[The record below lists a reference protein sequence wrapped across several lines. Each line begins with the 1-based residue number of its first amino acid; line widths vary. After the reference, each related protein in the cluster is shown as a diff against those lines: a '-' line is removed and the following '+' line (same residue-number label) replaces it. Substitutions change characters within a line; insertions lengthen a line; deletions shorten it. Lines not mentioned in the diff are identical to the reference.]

1 MPNYNEIELRSE
13 EVQDILTK
21 IPHWIIRWG
30 SLVVL
35 VILLLLFLVSWMV
48 KYPDIITTE
57 ITITTQIPPEKLVA
71 KTSGKI
77 QAILIDDKKCFN
89 YELFHDV
96 EVNGEQIKN
105 YYEIK
110 SLNGDLLFSGNIS
123 NFNPENKFTDTITF
137 YLLENKIYKNS
148 EIVGRGK
155 LVLNLS
161 ANQVL
166 NNDCSINLEN
176 LKLFYEQ
183 SNENK

>member
-1 MPNYNEIELRSE
+1 MKK
-13 EVQDILTK
+13 LTF
-21 IPHWIIRWG
+21 IF
-30 SLVVL
+30 L
-35 VILLLLFLVSWMV
+35 VIFNCFSFAQKDKNIVPLKLNLPKNELEPKKIRF
-48 KYPDIITTE
+48 
-57 ITITTQIPPEKLVA
+57 EKNE
-71 KTSGKI
+71 
-77 QAILIDDKKCFN
+77 ILIDDKKCFN

-137 YLLENKIYKNS
+137 YLLENKIYNNS

>member
-1 MPNYNEIELRSE
+1 MKK
-13 EVQDILTK
+13 LTF
-21 IPHWIIRWG
+21 IF
-30 SLVVL
+30 L
-35 VILLLLFLVSWMV
+35 VIFNCFSFAQKDKNIVPLKLNLPKNELEPKKIGF
-48 KYPDIITTE
+48 
-57 ITITTQIPPEKLVA
+57 EKNE
-71 KTSGKI
+71 
-77 QAILIDDKKCFN
+77 ILIDDKKCFN

-166 NNDCSINLEN
+166 KNDCSINLEN

>member
-1 MPNYNEIELRSE
+1 MKK
-13 EVQDILTK
+13 LTF
-21 IPHWIIRWG
+21 IF
-30 SLVVL
+30 L
-35 VILLLLFLVSWMV
+35 VIFNCFSFAQKDKNIVPLKLNLPKNELEPKKIRF
-48 KYPDIITTE
+48 
-57 ITITTQIPPEKLVA
+57 EKNE
-71 KTSGKI
+71 
-77 QAILIDDKKCFN
+77 ILIDDKKCFN

-176 LKLFYEQ
+176 LKLFYEH

>member
-1 MPNYNEIELRSE
+1 MKK
-13 EVQDILTK
+13 LTF
-21 IPHWIIRWG
+21 IF
-30 SLVVL
+30 L
-35 VILLLLFLVSWMV
+35 VIFNCYSFAQKDKNIVPLKLNLPKNELEPKKIRF
-48 KYPDIITTE
+48 
-57 ITITTQIPPEKLVA
+57 EKNE
-71 KTSGKI
+71 
-77 QAILIDDKKCFN
+77 ILIDDKKCFN

>member
-1 MPNYNEIELRSE
+1 MIFNCFSFAQKDKNIVPLKLNLPKNELEPK
-13 EVQDILTK
+13 K
-21 IPHWIIRWG
+21 IR
-30 SLVVL
+30 
-35 VILLLLFLVSWMV
+35 F
-48 KYPDIITTE
+48 
-57 ITITTQIPPEKLVA
+57 EKNE
-71 KTSGKI
+71 
-77 QAILIDDKKCFN
+77 ILIDDKKCFN

>member
-1 MPNYNEIELRSE
+1 MKK
-13 EVQDILTK
+13 LTF
-21 IPHWIIRWG
+21 IF
-30 SLVVL
+30 L
-35 VILLLLFLVSWMV
+35 VIFNCFSFAQKDKNIVPLKLNLPKNDLEPKKIGF
-48 KYPDIITTE
+48 
-57 ITITTQIPPEKLVA
+57 EKNE
-71 KTSGKI
+71 
-77 QAILIDDKKCFN
+77 ILIDDKKCFN

>member
-1 MPNYNEIELRSE
+1 MKK
-13 EVQDILTK
+13 LTF
-21 IPHWIIRWG
+21 IF
-30 SLVVL
+30 L
-35 VILLLLFLVSWMV
+35 VIFNCFSFAQKDKNIVPLKLNLPKNELEPKKIRF
-48 KYPDIITTE
+48 
-57 ITITTQIPPEKLVA
+57 EKNE
-71 KTSGKI
+71 
-77 QAILIDDKKCFN
+77 ILIDDKKCFN

-137 YLLENKIYKNS
+137 YLLENKINKNS

>member
-1 MPNYNEIELRSE
+1 MK
-13 EVQDILTK
+13 ILTF
-21 IPHWIIRWG
+21 IF
-30 SLVVL
+30 L
-35 VILLLLFLVSWMV
+35 VIFNCFSFAQKDKNIVPLKLNLPKNELEPKKIRF
-48 KYPDIITTE
+48 
-57 ITITTQIPPEKLVA
+57 EKNE
-71 KTSGKI
+71 
-77 QAILIDDKKCFN
+77 ILIDDKKCFN

>member
-1 MPNYNEIELRSE
+1 MKK
-13 EVQDILTK
+13 LTF
-21 IPHWIIRWG
+21 IF
-30 SLVVL
+30 L
-35 VILLLLFLVSWMV
+35 VIFNCFSFAQKDKNIVPLKLNLPKNELELKKIRF
-48 KYPDIITTE
+48 
-57 ITITTQIPPEKLVA
+57 EKNE
-71 KTSGKI
+71 
-77 QAILIDDKKCFN
+77 ILIDDKKCFN

>member
-1 MPNYNEIELRSE
+1 MKK
-13 EVQDILTK
+13 LTF
-21 IPHWIIRWG
+21 IF
-30 SLVVL
+30 L
-35 VILLLLFLVSWMV
+35 VIFNCFSFAQKDKNIVPLKLNLPKNELEPKKIRF
-48 KYPDIITTE
+48 
-57 ITITTQIPPEKLVA
+57 EKNE
-71 KTSGKI
+71 
-77 QAILIDDKKCFN
+77 ILIDDKKCFN

-183 SNENK
+183 SKENK

>member
-1 MPNYNEIELRSE
+1 MKK
-13 EVQDILTK
+13 LTF
-21 IPHWIIRWG
+21 IF
-30 SLVVL
+30 L
-35 VILLLLFLVSWMV
+35 VIFNCFSFAQKDKNIVPLKLNLPKNELEPKKIRF
-48 KYPDIITTE
+48 
-57 ITITTQIPPEKLVA
+57 EKNE
-71 KTSGKI
+71 
-77 QAILIDDKKCFN
+77 ILIDDKKCFN

-123 NFNPENKFTDTITF
+123 NFNPENKFTYTITF

>member
-1 MPNYNEIELRSE
+1 MKK
-13 EVQDILTK
+13 LTF
-21 IPHWIIRWG
+21 IF
-30 SLVVL
+30 L
-35 VILLLLFLVSWMV
+35 VIFNCFSFAQKDKNIVPLKLNLPKNELEPKKIRF
-48 KYPDIITTE
+48 
-57 ITITTQIPPEKLVA
+57 EKNE
-71 KTSGKI
+71 
-77 QAILIDDKKCFN
+77 ILIDDKKCFN

-176 LKLFYEQ
+176 LKLFHEQ

>member
-1 MPNYNEIELRSE
+1 MKK
-13 EVQDILTK
+13 LTF
-21 IPHWIIRWG
+21 IF
-30 SLVVL
+30 L
-35 VILLLLFLVSWMV
+35 VIFNCFSFAQKDKNIVPLKLNLPKNELEPKKIRF
-48 KYPDIITTE
+48 
-57 ITITTQIPPEKLVA
+57 EKNE
-71 KTSGKI
+71 
-77 QAILIDDKKCFN
+77 ILIDDKKCFN

-110 SLNGDLLFSGNIS
+110 SLNEDLLFSGNIS

>member
-1 MPNYNEIELRSE
+1 MKK
-13 EVQDILTK
+13 LTF
-21 IPHWIIRWG
+21 IF
-30 SLVVL
+30 L
-35 VILLLLFLVSWMV
+35 VIFNCFSFAQKDKNIVPLKLNLPKNELEPKKIRF
-48 KYPDIITTE
+48 
-57 ITITTQIPPEKLVA
+57 EKNE
-71 KTSGKI
+71 
-77 QAILIDDKKCFN
+77 ILIDDKKCFN

-110 SLNGDLLFSGNIS
+110 SLNGDLFFSGNIS

>member
-1 MPNYNEIELRSE
+1 MKK
-13 EVQDILTK
+13 LTF
-21 IPHWIIRWG
+21 IF
-30 SLVVL
+30 L
-35 VILLLLFLVSWMV
+35 VIFNCFSFAQKDKNIVTLKLNLPKNELEPKKIGF
-48 KYPDIITTE
+48 
-57 ITITTQIPPEKLVA
+57 EKNE
-71 KTSGKI
+71 
-77 QAILIDDKKCFN
+77 ILIDDKKCFN

>member
-1 MPNYNEIELRSE
+1 MKK
-13 EVQDILTK
+13 LTF
-21 IPHWIIRWG
+21 IF
-30 SLVVL
+30 L
-35 VILLLLFLVSWMV
+35 VIFNCFSFAQKDKNIVPLKLNLPKNELEPKKIGF
-48 KYPDIITTE
+48 
-57 ITITTQIPPEKLVA
+57 EKNE
-71 KTSGKI
+71 
-77 QAILIDDKKCFN
+77 ILIDDKKCFN

-183 SNENK
+183 LNENK

>member
-1 MPNYNEIELRSE
+1 MKK
-13 EVQDILTK
+13 LTF
-21 IPHWIIRWG
+21 IF
-30 SLVVL
+30 L
-35 VILLLLFLVSWMV
+35 VIFNCFSFAQKDKNIVPLKLNLPKNELEPKKIRF
-48 KYPDIITTE
+48 
-57 ITITTQIPPEKLVA
+57 EKNE
-71 KTSGKI
+71 
-77 QAILIDDKKCFN
+77 ILIDDKKCFN

-110 SLNGDLLFSGNIS
+110 SLNVDLLFSGNIS

>member
-1 MPNYNEIELRSE
+1 MKK
-13 EVQDILTK
+13 LTF
-21 IPHWIIRWG
+21 IF
-30 SLVVL
+30 L
-35 VILLLLFLVSWMV
+35 VIFNCFSFAQKDKNIVPLKLNLPKNELEPKKIRF
-48 KYPDIITTE
+48 
-57 ITITTQIPPEKLVA
+57 EKNE
-71 KTSGKI
+71 
-77 QAILIDDKKCFN
+77 ILIDNKKCFN

>member
-1 MPNYNEIELRSE
+1 MKK
-13 EVQDILTK
+13 LTF
-21 IPHWIIRWG
+21 IF
-30 SLVVL
+30 L
-35 VILLLLFLVSWMV
+35 VIFNCFSFAQKDKNIVPLKLNLPKNELEPKKIGF
-48 KYPDIITTE
+48 
-57 ITITTQIPPEKLVA
+57 EKNE
-71 KTSGKI
+71 
-77 QAILIDDKKCFN
+77 ILIDDKKCFN

>member
-1 MPNYNEIELRSE
+1 MKKLTFIFLVIFNCFSFAQKDKNIVPLKLNLPKNELEPKKIRFEKNEI
-13 EVQDILTK
+13 
-21 IPHWIIRWG
+21 
-30 SLVVL
+30 
-35 VILLLLFLVSWMV
+35 
-48 KYPDIITTE
+48 
-57 ITITTQIPPEKLVA
+57 
-71 KTSGKI
+71 
-77 QAILIDDKKCFN
+77 LINEKKCFN
-89 YELFHDV
+89 YKLFHNV

>member
-1 MPNYNEIELRSE
+1 MKK
-13 EVQDILTK
+13 LTF
-21 IPHWIIRWG
+21 IF
-30 SLVVL
+30 L
-35 VILLLLFLVSWMV
+35 VIFNCFSFAQKDKNIVPLKLSLPKNELEPKKIRF
-48 KYPDIITTE
+48 
-57 ITITTQIPPEKLVA
+57 EKNE
-71 KTSGKI
+71 
-77 QAILIDDKKCFN
+77 ILIDDKKCFN

-161 ANQVL
+161 ANKVL

>member
-1 MPNYNEIELRSE
+1 MKK
-13 EVQDILTK
+13 LTF
-21 IPHWIIRWG
+21 IF
-30 SLVVL
+30 L
-35 VILLLLFLVSWMV
+35 VIFNCFSFAQKDKNIVPLKLNLPKNELEPKKIRL
-48 KYPDIITTE
+48 
-57 ITITTQIPPEKLVA
+57 EKNE
-71 KTSGKI
+71 
-77 QAILIDDKKCFN
+77 ILIDDKKCFN

>member
-1 MPNYNEIELRSE
+1 MKK
-13 EVQDILTK
+13 LTF
-21 IPHWIIRWG
+21 IF
-30 SLVVL
+30 L
-35 VILLLLFLVSWMV
+35 VIFNCFSFAQKDKNIVPLKLNLPKNELEPKKIRF
-48 KYPDIITTE
+48 
-57 ITITTQIPPEKLVA
+57 EKNE
-71 KTSGKI
+71 
-77 QAILIDDKKCFN
+77 ILIDDKKCFN
-89 YELFHDV
+89 YGLFHDV
-96 EVNGEQIKN
+96 EVSGEQIKN
-105 YYEIK
+105 NYEIK

>member
-1 MPNYNEIELRSE
+1 MKK
-13 EVQDILTK
+13 LTF
-21 IPHWIIRWG
+21 IF
-30 SLVVL
+30 L
-35 VILLLLFLVSWMV
+35 VIFNCFSFAQKDKNIVPLKLNLPKNELEPKKIRF
-48 KYPDIITTE
+48 
-57 ITITTQIPPEKLVA
+57 EKNE
-71 KTSGKI
+71 
-77 QAILIDDKKCFN
+77 ILIDDKKCFN

-96 EVNGEQIKN
+96 EVHGEQIKN

>member
-1 MPNYNEIELRSE
+1 MKK
-13 EVQDILTK
+13 LTF
-21 IPHWIIRWG
+21 IF
-30 SLVVL
+30 L
-35 VILLLLFLVSWMV
+35 VIFNCFSFAQKDKNIVPLKLNLPKNELEPKKIGF
-48 KYPDIITTE
+48 
-57 ITITTQIPPEKLVA
+57 EKNE
-71 KTSGKI
+71 
-77 QAILIDDKKCFN
+77 ILIDDKKCFN

-123 NFNPENKFTDTITF
+123 NFNPENKFTDTIPF

>member
-1 MPNYNEIELRSE
+1 MKK
-13 EVQDILTK
+13 LTF
-21 IPHWIIRWG
+21 IF
-30 SLVVL
+30 L
-35 VILLLLFLVSWMV
+35 VIFNCFSFAQKDKNIVPLKLNLPKNELEPKKIRF
-48 KYPDIITTE
+48 
-57 ITITTQIPPEKLVA
+57 EKNE
-71 KTSGKI
+71 
-77 QAILIDDKKCFN
+77 ILIDDKKCFN

-110 SLNGDLLFSGNIS
+110 SLNGNLLFSGNIS

>member
-1 MPNYNEIELRSE
+1 MKK
-13 EVQDILTK
+13 LTF
-21 IPHWIIRWG
+21 IF
-30 SLVVL
+30 L
-35 VILLLLFLVSWMV
+35 VIFNCFSFAQKDKNIVPLKLNLPKNELEPKKIRF
-48 KYPDIITTE
+48 
-57 ITITTQIPPEKLVA
+57 EKNE
-71 KTSGKI
+71 
-77 QAILIDDKKCFN
+77 ILIDDKKCFN

-176 LKLFYEQ
+176 LKLFYFF

>member
-1 MPNYNEIELRSE
+1 MKK
-13 EVQDILTK
+13 LTF
-21 IPHWIIRWG
+21 IF
-30 SLVVL
+30 L
-35 VILLLLFLVSWMV
+35 VIFNCFSFAQKDKNIVPLKLNLPKNELEPKKIRF
-48 KYPDIITTE
+48 
-57 ITITTQIPPEKLVA
+57 EKN
-71 KTSGKI
+71 G
-77 QAILIDDKKCFN
+77 ILIDDKKCFN

>member
-1 MPNYNEIELRSE
+1 MKK
-13 EVQDILTK
+13 LTF
-21 IPHWIIRWG
+21 IF
-30 SLVVL
+30 L
-35 VILLLLFLVSWMV
+35 VIFNCFSFAQ
-48 KYPDIITTE
+48 KDKNIIPLKLNLPKNE
-57 ITITTQIPPEKLVA
+57 LEPKKIRFEKNE
-71 KTSGKI
+71 
-77 QAILIDDKKCFN
+77 ILIDDKKCFN

>member
-1 MPNYNEIELRSE
+1 MKK
-13 EVQDILTK
+13 LTF
-21 IPHWIIRWG
+21 IF
-30 SLVVL
+30 L
-35 VILLLLFLVSWMV
+35 VIFNCFSFAQKDKNIVPLKLNLPKNELGPKKIRF
-48 KYPDIITTE
+48 
-57 ITITTQIPPEKLVA
+57 EKNE
-71 KTSGKI
+71 
-77 QAILIDDKKCFN
+77 ILIDDKKCFN

>member
-1 MPNYNEIELRSE
+1 MKK
-13 EVQDILTK
+13 LTF
-21 IPHWIIRWG
+21 IF
-30 SLVVL
+30 L
-35 VILLLLFLVSWMV
+35 VIFNCFSFAQKDKNIVPLKLNLPKNELEPKKIGF
-48 KYPDIITTE
+48 
-57 ITITTQIPPEKLVA
+57 EKNE
-71 KTSGKI
+71 
-77 QAILIDDKKCFN
+77 ILIDDKKCFN

-96 EVNGEQIKN
+96 EVNGEKIKN

>member
-1 MPNYNEIELRSE
+1 MKK
-13 EVQDILTK
+13 LTF
-21 IPHWIIRWG
+21 IF
-30 SLVVL
+30 L
-35 VILLLLFLVSWMV
+35 VIFNCFSFAQKDKNIVPLKLNLPKSELEPKKIGF
-48 KYPDIITTE
+48 
-57 ITITTQIPPEKLVA
+57 EKNE
-71 KTSGKI
+71 
-77 QAILIDDKKCFN
+77 ILIDDKKCFN

>member
-1 MPNYNEIELRSE
+1 MKK
-13 EVQDILTK
+13 LTF
-21 IPHWIIRWG
+21 IF
-30 SLVVL
+30 L
-35 VILLLLFLVSWMV
+35 VIFNCFSFAQRDKNIVPLKLN
-48 KYPDIITTE
+48 ITKKE
-57 ITITTQIPPEKLVA
+57 LEPKKIRIEKNE
-71 KTSGKI
+71 
-77 QAILIDDKKCFN
+77 ILIDDKKCFN

>member
-1 MPNYNEIELRSE
+1 MKKLTFIFLVIFNCFSFAQKDKNIVPLKLNLPKNELEP
-13 EVQDILTK
+13 K
-21 IPHWIIRWG
+21 IIR
-30 SLVVL
+30 
-35 VILLLLFLVSWMV
+35 F
-48 KYPDIITTE
+48 
-57 ITITTQIPPEKLVA
+57 EKNE
-71 KTSGKI
+71 
-77 QAILIDDKKCFN
+77 ILIDDKKCFN